1 MYKRI
6 PLLDLSSRH
15 TCFLWGPRQTGKSTL
30 LRTLFPEAPRYDL
43 LLSDEYRRLMARPQA
58 IREECAA
65 RGLTGSNQGAPI
77 IIDEVQRV
85 PELLDEVH
93 WLMEN
98 RGLRFVLCGSSAR
111 KLKRGQG
118 NLLGGRGIRYELY
131 PLVSAEVPDFSL
143 EQALNRGLVP
153 SHYVSSDAPRLLEAY
168 VGDYLRE
175 EIVAEG
181 VTRNI
186 PAFGKFMEAAALSN
200 GKIINFA
207 NIARECGVSAP
218 KVRSYFEILDET
230 LVGRFVRPIARR
242 GRRRIVES
250 ARFYLFDVGV
260 AGALARRGQVREGSE
275 LFGRAFEH
283 FIQMELTAYAS
294 YSGLHYPVEYWR
306 TASGFE
312 VDFVLADGAIA
323 VEAKATAQ
331 VHSGHTK
338 GLRAY
343 AEEHH
348 PRRSIL
354 VSLEPRPRLLDDGI
368 EVMPWGEFLAQLWG
382 GAVVV

>member
-6 PLLDLSSRH
+6 TILDLSKKH

-30 LRTLFPEAPRYDL
+30 LRGLFPEAPWYDL
-43 LLSDEYRRLMARPQA
+43 LLSDEYRRLVARPQA

-65 RGLTGSNQGAPI
+65 RGLTGTNQRAPI
-77 IIDEVQRV
+77 VIDEVQKI

-98 RGLRFVLCGSSAR
+98 RGLRFVLSGSSAR
-111 KLKRGQG
+111 KLKRGHG

-143 EQALNRGLVP
+143 EKALTRGLIP
-153 SHYVSSDAPRLLEAY
+153 SHYLSDNALQLLEAY

-186 PAFGKFMEAAALSN
+186 PAFGKFMEVAALCN
-200 GKIINFA
+200 GEVVNFT

-218 KVRSYFEILDET
+218 TVRSYFEILEET
-230 LVGRFVRPIARR
+230 LVGRFVQPIARR

-250 ARFYLFDVGV
+250 PRFYLFDVGV
-260 AGALARRGQVREGSE
+260 AGALTRRGQVRKGSE

-283 FIQMELTAYAS
+283 FIHMELMAHAA
-294 YSGLHYPVEYWR
+294 YSGLHYAIHYWR
-306 TASGFE
+306 TSSGLE

-323 VEAKATAQ
+323 VEVKSTEIA
-331 VHSGHTK
+331 HSGHTK

-368 EVMPWGEFLAQLWG
+368 EIMPWGEFLSQLWG
-382 GAVVV
+382 GNVVA

>member
-1 MYKRI
+1 MV
-6 PLLDLSSRH
+6 
-15 TCFLWGPRQTGKSTL
+15 
-30 LRTLFPEAPRYDL
+30 
-43 LLSDEYRRLMARPQA
+43 
-58 IREECAA
+58 
-65 RGLTGSNQGAPI
+65 GSNQGAPI
-77 IIDEVQRV
+77 IIDEVQKV

-111 KLKRGQG
+111 RLKRGHG
-118 NLLGGRGIRYELY
+118 NLLGGRGVRYELY

-143 EQALNRGLVP
+143 GQALNRGLVP

-186 PAFGKFMEAAALSN
+186 PAFGKFMEVAALSN
-200 GKIINFA
+200 GEIISFA

-218 KVRSYFEILDET
+218 TVRSYFEILEET
-230 LVGRFVRPIARR
+230 LVGRFVRPVARR
-242 GRRRIVES
+242 GRRRIVE
-250 ARFYLFDVGV
+250 APRFYLFDVGV
-260 AGALARRGQVREGSE
+260 AGALARRGEVREGSE

-283 FIQMELTAYAS
+283 FIHMELTAHAA
-294 YSGLHYPVEYWR
+294 YSGLHYPVEYCR

-312 VDFVLADGAIA
+312 VDFVLADGTVA

-331 VHSGHTK
+331 SHSGQTK

-368 EVMPWGEFLAQLWG
+368 EVMPWRQFLAELWS
-382 GAVVV
+382 GAVVA

>member
-6 PLLDLSSRH
+6 TVLDLSKTH

-30 LRTLFPEAPRYDL
+30 LTALFPNAYRYDL

-65 RGLTGSNQGAPI
+65 RGLTGRTQEAPI
-77 IIDEVQRV
+77 LIDEVQKV

-98 RGLRFVLCGSSAR
+98 RGLRFILCGSSAR
-111 KLKRGQG
+111 KLKRGHG
-118 NLLGGRGIRYELY
+118 NLLGGRAIRYELF

-143 EQALNRGLVP
+143 ERALNRGLVP
-153 SHYVSSDAPRLLEAY
+153 SHYASDDAPRMLEAY

-175 EIVAEG
+175 EIAAEG

-186 PAFGKFMEAAALSN
+186 PAFGKFMEIAALSN
-200 GKIINFA
+200 GEIINFA

-218 KVRSYFEILDET
+218 TVRSYFEILEAT

-250 ARFYLFDVGV
+250 PRFYFFDVGV
-260 AGALARRGQVREGSE
+260 AGALARRGQIREGSE

-283 FIQMELTAYAS
+283 FIHMELTAHAA
-294 YSGLHYPVEYWR
+294 YSALHYAIEYWR
-306 TASGFE
+306 TSSGLE
-312 VDFVLADGAIA
+312 VDFILADGALA
-323 VEAKATAQ
+323 VEAKATTQ
-331 VHSGHTK
+331 VHAGHTR
-338 GLRAY
+338 GLQAY
-343 AEEHH
+343 ADEHH

-354 VSLEPRPRLLDDGI
+354 VSLEPRPRLLDNGI
-368 EVMPWGEFLAQLWG
+368 EVMPWGEFLAQLWK
-382 GAVVV
+382 GALVS